1 LSDKI
6 FFEGA
11 VDNVPEYLQQADV
24 FLLISNWEGLPISI
38 LEAMSY
44 GLPVIASDVAGVK
57 EEVLDGVNGFV
68 VPRKDAQSIT
78 SAISALYY
86 DRQMALAMG
95 EQSRERFEKYFT
107 IDLMIK
113 RTIQLY
119 KDLAGKS
126 DR

>member
-1 LSDKI
+1 
-6 FFEGA
+6 
-11 VDNVPEYLQQADV
+11 
-24 FLLISNWEGLPISI
+24 
-38 LEAMSY
+38 
-44 GLPVIASDVAGVK
+44 
-57 EEVLDGVNGFV
+57 
-68 VPRKDAQSIT
+68 
-78 SAISALYY
+78 
-86 DRQMALAMG
+86 MALAMG